1 VSTPAHAAEGA
12 TEAGSNTTL
21 LVIVGITVAAFV
33 GAALAGRRVV
43 RGVTVQSDLYRK
55 DLLDVDLLGDWPRSK
70 TEPRIVGTFATVFLL
85 VLLFY
90 ALLDR
95 GFAWFHVPG
104 TPLFVGELTLAL
116 GVFAMLSAHVPML
129 SAIRKNPPLKA
140 VVAWMAWGLVFLV
153 LQLPLF
159 GLDTI
164 RDSALWYYAA
174 AAILTVFLLLS
185 DSARFG
191 RWVNL
196 FGRALP
202 WILLWFPI
210 AIAMDSIIGTGAPYV
225 PDSKVPL
232 FAHRFGNI
240 AVFSA
245 MCIGFI
251 WLVDRE
257 RGRYSNNQRI
267 VYTVLAGLAVLLAG
281 FQNRGGFVSA
291 IFGILLMLVFLRR
304 RRGELALVLGGVAIL
319 LATVAFVSE
328 VRIPISS
335 GREISAAQMVDNIT
349 SVIDPSSG
357 GQRQIETTAW
367 RLNLWSTV
375 VEDVTNERPL
385 TGFGPGPNLG
395 VRYGVST
402 NEEVPLRNPHN
413 SHVGIL
419 ARMGWVGVGLWAVV
433 WVVWTFEIIQL
444 RARLLKRGRLVEAGL
459 AAWLMVSAAMILMN
473 AIFDPT
479 LEGPQVAMW
488 LWTVFGFGCAL
499 MLFYSGFGSGSLAL
513 APGRLDRIPPE
524 AARSATP

>member
-1 VSTPAHAAEGA
+1 
-12 TEAGSNTTL
+12 
-21 LVIVGITVAAFV
+21 
-33 GAALAGRRVV
+33 
-43 RGVTVQSDLYRK
+43 
-55 DLLDVDLLGDWPRSK
+55 LLGDRPPST
-70 TEPRIVGTFATVFLL
+70 TEPRIVGTFEAVFLI

-95 GFAWFHVPG
+95 GFAWFHIPG

-116 GVFAMLSAHVPML
+116 GVLAMLSANVPML
-129 SAIRKNPPLKA
+129 SAVRKSPPLKA
-140 VVAWMAWGLVFLV
+140 VIAWMAWGLVFLV
-153 LQLPLF
+153 VQLPQF

-164 RDSALWYYAA
+164 RDSALWYYAS

-191 RWVNL
+191 RWVNW

-225 PDSKVPL
+225 PDSRVPL

-240 AVFSA
+240 AVFST

-357 GQRQIETTAW
+357 GQRQTETTAW

-395 VRYGVST
+395 VRYGVAT

-419 ARMGWVGVGLWAVV
+419 ARMGWVGVGLWVVV
-433 WVVWTFEIIQL
+433 WVVWAFEVTLL
-444 RARLLKRGRLVEAGL
+444 RARLLRRGRLVEAGL
-459 AAWLMVSAAMILMN
+459 AAWLMVSAAMILTN
-473 AIFDPT
+473 AVFDPT

-488 LWTVFGFGCAL
+488 LWTVFGVGCAL
-499 MLFYSGFGSGSLAL
+499 MLFYSGFGSGRRAL
-513 APGRLDRIPPE
+513 APGRSDGIPPE
-524 AARSATP
+524 AARTATP